1 MTALASTFNTAAVT
15 QNYLQGRLG
24 TYSGSVSESRK
35 KQHNVILLQKA
46 TISLKNAVIGCS
58 TTMKI
63 RIFHTAHYETR
74 ITENESYQTLV
85 AIFDHRR

>member
-1 MTALASTFNTAAVT
+1 M
-15 QNYLQGRLG
+15 YLNP
-24 TYSGSVSESRK
+24 EK

-85 AIFDHRR
+85 AIFDLKVVLFTARAVLAGSESEPCR

>member
-1 MTALASTFNTAAVT
+1 M
-15 QNYLQGRLG
+15 
-24 TYSGSVSESRK
+24 
-35 KQHNVILLQKA
+35 
-46 TISLKNAVIGCS
+46 KNAVIGCS

>member
-1 MTALASTFNTAAVT
+1 RRQLHRIIYRVDWEHIQAV
-15 QNYLQGRLG
+15 YLNP
-24 TYSGSVSESRK
+24 EK

>member
-1 MTALASTFNTAAVT
+1 MCIYLNLMILIKIIRGFIRAV
-15 QNYLQGRLG
+15 YLNP
-24 TYSGSVSESRK
+24 EK